1 MKKLYA
7 LTLFIA
13 LSVPAAL
20 AQYKL
25 SPYNAFTAGD
35 KHEFVFTTNASEGL
49 AGENITWD
57 FSDLKKTDKTLTSNM
72 FTYSTW
78 DKTGIIPEA
87 NIAME
92 EAGNWF
98 FFKVTSQGMDMYGSS
113 NVCGNITR
121 YDKPLAKLKY
131 PFQYGDKISGNYS
144 GAIINV
150 NTAEIKITGTYEII
164 ADAHGTLL
172 LPDGITIKNALRVKQ
187 TRTLGT
193 GDQKEIT
200 YRWYADGV
208 RYPLLVMIKYES
220 AQQSSVSV
228 TALCANAK
236 NATAPAPSIAKTEKK
251 LRITSIKVMP
261 NPFHGQLIVHYTIE
275 NAGTVKIDLIDANGK
290 LVKNCVNQT
299 FETGNYSNTI
309 NLNTDKVGTYFLR
322 FTAGDE
328 VITKKV
334 VQN

>member
-7 LTLFIA
+7 LILAVAVSI
-13 LSVPAAL
+13 PATH

-25 SPYNAFTAGD
+25 SSYNAFTAGD
-35 KHEFVFTTNASEGL
+35 KHEFVYTTNASEGL
-49 AGENITWD
+49 AGENVTWD
-57 FSDLKKTDKTLTSNM
+57 FSGLQKTDKTLTSNM

-98 FFKVTSQGMDMYGSS
+98 FFKVTPQGMDMYGSS

-121 YDKPLAKLKY
+121 YNKPLAKLKY
-131 PFQYGDKISGNYS
+131 PFQYGDKMSGDYS
-144 GAIINV
+144 GAIINA
-150 NTAEIKITGTYEII
+150 NMSEIKITGTYEIV
-164 ADAHGTLL
+164 ADAYGTLL
-172 LPDGITIKNALRVKQ
+172 LPDGITIKNTLRVKQ
-187 TRTLGT
+187 TRTFT
-193 GDQKEIT
+193 NNNQKEIT
-200 YRWYADGV
+200 YRWYANDV

-220 AQQSSVSV
+220 AQQSAVSV
-228 TALCANAK
+228 TALYANAK
-236 NATAPAPSIAKTEKK
+236 NATAPAPPIAKTEKK

-261 NPFHGQLIVHYTIE
+261 NPFHGQLTIHYTIE
-275 NAGTVKIDLIDANGK
+275 NAGAVTIDLIDANGK

>member
-1 MKKLYA
+1 MKKLYT
-7 LTLFIA
+7 LTMAGVLA
-13 LSVPAAL
+13 LSFAH

-25 SPYNAFTAGD
+25 SSYNAFTAGD
-35 KHEFVFTTNASEGL
+35 KHEFVYTTNGNEGM
-49 AGENITWD
+49 AGENVTWD
-57 FSDLKKTDKTLTSNM
+57 FSGLQKTDKTITSNM

-98 FFKVTSQGMDMYGSS
+98 FFKVTSQGMEMYGSS

-131 PFQYGDKISGNYS
+131 PFQYGDKMTGDYS
-144 GAIINV
+144 GAIV
-150 NTAEIKITGTYEII
+150 NANMSEVKVTGSYLIE
-164 ADAHGTLL
+164 ADGYGTLL
-172 LPDGITIKNALRVKQ
+172 LPDGITIKNTLRVKQ
-187 TRTLGT
+187 TRTFANNN
-193 GDQKEIT
+193 QKEIT

-220 AQQSSVSV
+220 AQQSAVSV
-228 TALCANAK
+228 TALYAYTK
-236 NATAPAPSIAKTEKK
+236 DATAPAQPIAKTEKK

-261 NPFHGQLIVHYTIE
+261 NPFHGQLTIHYAIE
-275 NAGTVKIDLIDANGK
+275 NAGKVKIDLIDTNGK

-309 NLNTDKVGTYFLR
+309 NLDTDKVGTYFIR
-322 FTAGDE
+322 FTADDE